1 MADNITR
8 ETVETVQTLVHD
20 AFDINAILDRVK
32 TVLTT
37 TLAFPILG
45 NQVHMVA
52 HRYSGEIGDGVGN
65 LIEAYNEPVNYGDV
79 PNHVEIYGSVREAID
94 KVYDV
99 AITYQNE
106 LNQAA
111 KIAFDNMDIHV
122 YQGILGIIEKH
133 NKIVEQAI
141 LWKDIVERYGEN
153 QCLDVD
159 MRHYDLLGA

>member
-8 ETVETVQTLVHD
+8 ETVEAVQTLVHD

-37 TLAFPILG
+37 TLAFPVLG

-52 HRYSGEIGDGVGN
+52 HRYSGEIGDGVGD

-111 KIAFDNMDIHV
+111 KIAFENMDIHI
-122 YQGILGIIEKH
+122 YQGLLEIIGKH
-133 NKIVEQAI
+133 NKYAEQVI
-141 LWKDIVERYGEN
+141 LWKDICERYKDSP
-153 QCLDVD
+153 CLDVH
-159 MRHYDLLGA
+159 MKNYDILGD